1 MTRLLPAIAL
11 AVAFLAMAAGLKMA
25 ESAGLLGAD
34 TAQRAV
40 QVIIGLGLAG
50 FANMMPKRIASRRM
64 SLQAE
69 GRMQTARRMGGWSLT
84 LAGLAHAAI
93 WAFVPVS
100 IAAIASMTVVGGALA
115 VTLVFAV
122 RACRSAGKDAPA
134 GPASGD

>member
-11 AVAFLAMAAGLKMA
+11 AVAFLAIAAGLKMA

-50 FANMMPKRIASRRM
+50 FANMMPKRIATRRM
-64 SLQAE
+64 SPQAE
-69 GRMQTARRMGGWSLT
+69 GRMQTARRIGGWALT

-93 WAFVPVS
+93 WAFAPVS
-100 IAAIASMTVVGGALA
+100 IAAIASMTVVGAALA

-122 RACRSAGKDAPA
+122 RACRSAGKGAPA
-134 GPASGD
+134 GPASGA

>member
-11 AVAFLAMAAGLKMA
+11 AVAFLVLAAGLKMA

-64 SLQAE
+64 SPQAE
-69 GRMQTARRMGGWSLT
+69 GRMQTARRIGGWALT

-100 IAAIASMTVVGGALA
+100 IAAIASMTVVGAALA

-122 RACRSAGKDAPA
+122 RACRTVGKDAPA
-134 GPASGD
+134 GPASGA